1 MVMAYQVPKH
11 IKVYHIVHM
20 DRLESIL
27 KDGCLYSDDII
38 NDRENKGITIGMKK
52 IKHRR
57 LTQNKLNSYP
67 DLFVGQCV
75 PFYFCPRSVMLYLIY
90 KGNHAEIDY
99 QGGQERIIHLEAD
112 FYDGVQWAKQNNK
125 RWVFTLSNAASC
137 WFEDRN
143 DLSNLNE
150 VNWPV
155 VSNRY
160 WHAQCESKQA
170 EFLVEH
176 SFAWQLVTRIGV
188 YSSAIQQEV
197 QRVVERYAQKVKVD
211 IKRDWYY

>member
-75 PFYFCPRSVMLYLIY
+75 PF
-90 KGNHAEIDY
+90 
-99 QGGQERIIHLEAD
+99 
-112 FYDGVQWAKQNNK
+112 
-125 RWVFTLSNAASC
+125 
-137 WFEDRN
+137 
-143 DLSNLNE
+143 
-150 VNWPV
+150 
-155 VSNRY
+155 
-160 WHAQCESKQA
+160 
-170 EFLVEH
+170 
-176 SFAWQLVTRIGV
+176 
-188 YSSAIQQEV
+188 
-197 QRVVERYAQKVKVD
+197 
-211 IKRDWYY
+211 